1 MAGCSRLVPK
11 PGSPVQPSQSCLALA
26 VQFSVVI
33 LKLSSSFSP
42 CRPPPPPSRMKKPPA
57 GLGGLSALS
66 GWVLTVYLHK
76 YLSPSYAACLCDS
89 LYLFIFPPAARLA
102 VCCSPRY
109 ARADATTPG
118 HHVWARVRTL
128 PGSPAPSALRDRL
141 GN

>member
-26 VQFSVVI
+26 FRFSVVI
-33 LKLSSSFSP
+33 LKLSSSSFS
-42 CRPPPPPSRMKKPPA
+42 PPSRMKKPPA

-102 VCCSPRY
+102 ACCSPRY

-118 HHVWARVRTL
+118 HHAWARVRTL
-128 PGSPAPSALRDRL
+128 PGSPAPSALRDWL